1 MKDQLE
7 KRKEELRKEFDQTIA
22 ARKKAESQVLSC
34 NARLT
39 QLQGAFAE
47 IEKLLESAKPES
59 VKANGK
65 AEARV

>member
-7 KRKEELRKEFDQTIA
+7 KRKEELRKEFDRTLSDK
-22 ARKKAESQVLSC
+22 KKAEVQVLSC
-34 NARLT
+34 NAKLT

-47 IEKLLESAKPES
+47 IEKLLESAKPEL

-65 AEARV
+65 VEARV